1 VRALSGP
8 DPRRPDLVIAP
19 VPVAEPAPPWGL
31 QPLPPAGSVIQVDLQ
46 AHFDN
51 DAITS
56 EFYMGDGD
64 FDGAGNTYPA
74 AALPQ
79 TGGVTDD
86 GIPFLFVNG
95 VEGSRNNVTAAG
107 QTIALPAGRYA
118 RLHLLGA
125 SDGSNDT
132 GNTDTTMTAT
142 YADGSTAPL
151 PLQLTDWKAGP
162 AYNETEAIRAP
173 QYHSRTGA
181 KDVKVAIFHQV
192 VELDPTKELTS
203 ITLPVQTGPRPHLF
217 AITAEKPA

>member
-1 VRALSGP
+1 MRL
-8 DPRRPDLVIAP
+8 D
-19 VPVAEPAPPWGL
+19 
-31 QPLPPAGSVIQVDLQ
+31 QY
-46 AHFDN
+46 FDN
-51 DAITS
+51 DGITS

-95 VEGSRNNVTAAG
+95 VEGTNNNVTTAG
-107 QTIALPAGRYA
+107 QTIEVPAGGYA

-125 SDGSNDT
+125 SAG
-132 GNTDTTMTAT
+132 GNADAPMTAT
-142 YADGSTAPL
+142 YADGSTAPV

-162 AYNETEAIRAP
+162 AYGETEAVRAP
-173 QYHSRTGA
+173 QYHSRAGA

-192 VELDPTKELTS
+192 VDVDPARQLVALA
-203 ITLPVQTGPRPHLF
+203 LPTARAHLF
-217 AITAEKPA
+217 AITLAEKSDATR